1 MFDRIV
7 FRIRL
12 VAVLN
17 FALLAF
23 GAFLLGGDAL
33 SGYAEGGHYFLGS
46 AGKFVEVS
54 RSVWTYSYVHMIS
67 NFVTFG
73 LAVIINGATV
83 VRGLLP
89 KPVDRQ
95 G

>member
-7 FRIRL
+7 LRIRL
-12 VAVLN
+12 VAVVN

-23 GAFLLGGDAL
+23 GAFLLGGDAF
-33 SGYAEGGHYFLGS
+33 SGYAKGGHYFLGS

-54 RSVWTYSYVHMIS
+54 RSVWMYSYFHMIS

-73 LAVIINGATV
+73 VEVITKAVTV
-83 VRGLLP
+83 VRGLVEP
-89 KPVDRQ
+89 GDRRP
-95 G
+95 